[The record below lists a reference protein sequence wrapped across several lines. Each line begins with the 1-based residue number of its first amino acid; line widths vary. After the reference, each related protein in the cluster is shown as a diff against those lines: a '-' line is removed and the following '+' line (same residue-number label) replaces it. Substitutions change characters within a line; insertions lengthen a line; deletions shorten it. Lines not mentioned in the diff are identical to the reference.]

1 MSCDWQKDLQIP
13 RTSVVACLPPA
24 LVQETG
30 WDILLAL
37 HSDAHC
43 DLSLEKLCALISVSQ
58 EVMVRWLAS
67 LEERH
72 LITGATDGLTGQLR
86 AVLSKAGREL
96 LDRYLSVTRS
106 LQLNAHH

>member
-1 MSCDWQKDLQIP
+1 MLNPYAADCGEK
-13 RTSVVACLPPA
+13 VHYLPPA

-37 HSDAHC
+37 RADRRC
-43 DLSLEKLCALISVSQ
+43 ELSLEKLCALISVSQ
-58 EVMVRWLAS
+58 VVMGSWLAS

-72 LITGATDGLTGQLR
+72 LITGATDSFTGQVR
-86 AVLSKAGREL
+86 AVLSSDGREL

-106 LQLNAHH
+106 LQVSARH

>member
-37 HSDAHC
+37 HTDGGC
-43 DLSLEKLCALISVSQ
+43 ELSMAKLCALISVSH
-58 EVMVRWLAS
+58 EVMARWLAS

-72 LITGATDGLTGQLR
+72 LITGVTDGLTGQLR
-86 AVLSKAGREL
+86 AVLSSAGREL

-106 LQLNAHH
+106 LQVSAHH

>member
-13 RTSVVACLPPA
+13 RPSEVASLPPA

-37 HSDAHC
+37 HADGRC
-43 DLSLEKLCALISVSQ
+43 ELSLEKLCALVSVSHV
-58 EVMVRWLAS
+58 VMDSWLAS

-72 LITGATDGLTGQLR
+72 LITGATDRFTGQVR
-86 AVLSKAGREL
+86 AVLSSAGREL

-106 LQLNAHH
+106 LQVSARH